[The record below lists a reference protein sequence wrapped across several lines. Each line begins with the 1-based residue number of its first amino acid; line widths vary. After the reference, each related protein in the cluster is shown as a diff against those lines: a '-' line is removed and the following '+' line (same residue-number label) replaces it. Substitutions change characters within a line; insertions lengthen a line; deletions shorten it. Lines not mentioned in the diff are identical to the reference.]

1 MPDQKPPIIIAV
13 LVVLIIVVLYF
24 FLETDK
30 PIPVA
35 SVAEKPP
42 VVDSSRTWVS
52 ASMTKCSRSGTI
64 TRVEGLISNKGN
76 VPVTMVTVQSIW
88 KDKQGRVVDTGL
100 VYVLSEDSILQPG
113 ETKTFMDTTELRDI
127 ARCNVRALDWWADED
142 QADARRKLDGT
153 ER

>member
-35 SVAEKPP
+35 SVAVKPP

-113 ETKTFMDTTELRDI
+113 ETKTFMDTTELRGI

>member
-1 MPDQKPPIIIAV
+1 
-13 LVVLIIVVLYF
+13 
-24 FLETDK
+24 
-30 PIPVA
+30 
-35 SVAEKPP
+35 
-42 VVDSSRTWVS
+42 
-52 ASMTKCSRSGTI
+52 
-64 TRVEGLISNKGN
+64 VEGHISNKGN

-100 VYVLSEDSILQPG
+100 VYVLSEDSVLQPG

-142 QADARRKLDGT
+142 RADARRKQHPA